1 MDRFYIDKLVVSGS
15 NHKSSVI
22 DFNVGLNLIIG
33 PSNTGKSLVMDCI
46 DYAFGFTPKVNR
58 PSKIVD
64 NNNGYEVV
72 TLHLKTA
79 SGTVILE
86 RKIADTKI
94 TVSGT
99 DPSIEHDSYSVG
111 SNAKKS
117 INSIFLSLLG
127 IDDEHKVLS
136 SESGS
141 TQKVTWRSM
150 LHLFFMR
157 QPDVAREASAL
168 MAPGAIGKTASPAVL
183 LYLLTGQDAN
193 NLEKP
198 EDPEISKAKK
208 KALMVYIRDK
218 AERLTIRRE
227 ELEELLATS
236 GDTNIQKV
244 IKEIRKEIAD
254 LRKKLDAASLESQ
267 KLMSEIY
274 EQNGKLSECNTVVHN
289 FSVLHQ
295 QYQSDIRRLGF
306 IVDGKLHLSNA
317 PAKKHCPF
325 CDSEITMKPTPQYI
339 DASAAELDKIKMH
352 LSELLE
358 AQRSIDKQKAV
369 TVENIR
375 VLETRKGQID
385 SLISDQLLPQL
396 SAFQEQLEKKLYT
409 MQLTGELGV
418 IRQNE
423 IQYRSELFE
432 KETEETPENP
442 KYNIFGYYDYELVHG
457 FEKKLIEVL
466 KTSKIGGATTARLNM
481 KNFDLEINNLNKAVS
496 MGGGFCGI
504 LNTIIA
510 YTMSAYIIEKGGKA
524 PGFFASDSS
533 LTQLSEAEHILQG
546 DTIKQNF
553 VQYLV
558 NHALERQVIMVE
570 QKKRMPFIPKEDYD
584 AGIHIIEFSRN
595 KSEGRYGFL
604 NEVFNP
610 EDQ

>member
-1 MDRFYIDKLVVSGS
+1 MNRFYIDKLIVSGG

-22 DFNVGLNLIIG
+22 DFNVGLNLIVG

-46 DYAFGFTPKVNR
+46 DYAFGFTPKVSR

-157 QPDVAREASAL
+157 QPDVARETSAL

-218 AERLTIRRE
+218 ADRLTIRRE

-236 GDTNIQKV
+236 GDTDVQKV
-244 IKEIRKEIAD
+244 IEEIRKEIAD
-254 LRKKLDAASLESQ
+254 LQKKLDAASLESQ

-375 VLETRKGQID
+375 VLETRKEQID
-385 SLISDQLLPQL
+385 SLISDQLQPQL
-396 SAFQEQLEKKLYT
+396 SAFQEQLEKKLHT

-423 IQYRSELFE
+423 IQYKSELFE

-457 FEKKLIEVL
+457 FEKKLIEML

-533 LTQLSEAEHILQG
+533 LTQLSEAEHISQG

-558 NHALERQVIMVE
+558 NHALERQVIIVE